1 MSKRKELTNR
11 IRFFRNRFK
20 SLFAV
25 CTGLVILFMSTLL
38 NAKAHKNFKVSVYT
52 RAYEVQKMEDPQYL
66 DSTWQAISSQMK
78 LDKIYLETHRDTRIV
93 DQKTLTRAKKFFE
106 SKGLEV
112 AGGITY
118 TIDEGNFFHTYCY
131 SSPEDRKKVQEIIE
145 YSAKNFDEVILDD
158 FFFTSCKCKNCVK
171 AKGDRSWSEYRLE
184 MMTEASKNLIVGP
197 AKAVNPNVK
206 VIIKYPNW
214 YDHFQECGFNLET
227 QPHIFDGVYTG
238 TETRDAVM
246 SEQHLQP
253 YEGYLIFRYFYNLS
267 SGRNGG
273 GWVDPGGMMHLDRY
287 AEQLWLTLLAKAPEQ
302 TLFDYRRLPS
312 PLGERLIPEWKNE
325 KTSFDY
331 ASFLPLK
338 KTTNIA
344 TLADHSLDII
354 DEVVGHLGNP
364 VGIPSY
370 KPYHSS
376 GEDFLEN
383 YLGMIG
389 IPMDLVPEF
398 PAESD
403 MVILTEHAK
412 KDPEIVEKIKQHL
425 LDGKHVMITSGLVD
439 ALQERGLRNLVNLEY
454 TSRKSNVSEFMV
466 QRRIVESASP
476 MIIPQIQYNTN
487 DSWEMISGMDSGLG
501 WPLFHY
507 ASFADG
513 ALYMLVIPEN
523 FADLY
528 NLPVEVLNQ
537 IREIV
542 CSPLGIE
549 LNGGAMV
556 SLFVYDNGTFVVES
570 FNDEAVEVE
579 VRLAKKADALID
591 LVSNDALELK
601 KISEGRRWRG
611 FTSTEKYGCKII
623 LPPRSFRTFKIK

>member
-1 MSKRKELTNR
+1 MKKSIKLWDNKRFIMHRLVA
-11 IRFFRNRFK
+11 IYILCGCLAIL
-20 SLFAV
+20 SLAAE
-25 CTGLVILFMSTLL
+25 L
-38 NAKAHKNFKVSVYT
+38 NAKSHENFKVAIYT
-52 RAYEVQKMEDPQYL
+52 RAYEVQMMQDNHYL

-78 LDKIYLETHRDTRIV
+78 VDKIYLETHRDTRIV
-93 DQKTLTRAKKFFE
+93 DQETLTKAKKFFE
-106 SKGLEV
+106 SKGLKV

-118 TIDEGNFFHTYCY
+118 TISEPNFFETYCY
-131 SSPEDRKKVQEIIE
+131 NNPQHRKKVQEIIE
-145 YSAKNFDEVILDD
+145 YSARNFDEVILDD
-158 FFFTSCKCKNCVK
+158 FFFTSCKCAECVK
-171 AKGDRSWSEYRLE
+171 TKGDRSWAEYRLE

-206 VIIKYPNW
+206 VVIKYPNW
-214 YDHFQECGFNLET
+214 YDHFHEMGFNLET
-227 QPHIFDGVYTG
+227 QPKIFDGIYTG
-238 TETRDAVM
+238 TETRDAVN

-253 YEGYLIFRYFYNLS
+253 YESYLIVRYFHNLS
-267 SGRNGG
+267 GGQNGG

-287 AEQLWLTLLAKAPEQ
+287 AEQLWLTILAKAPEQ

-312 PLGERLIPEWKNE
+312 PLGERLIPAWKDQ

-338 KTTNIA
+338 ETTNIA

-354 DEVVGHLGNP
+354 DAVVGHLGTP

-398 PAESD
+398 PTESD

-425 LDGKHVMITSGLVD
+425 LSGKDVMITSGLVD
-439 ALQERGLRNLVNLEY
+439 ALQDRGLRNLVNLEY
-454 TSRKSNVSEFMV
+454 TSRKANVSEFML
-466 QRRIVESASP
+466 QRRMVQSASP

-487 DSWEMISGMDSGLG
+487 DSWEMVSGMDSGLG
-501 WPLFHY
+501 WPLLHY
-507 ASFADG
+507 AGFADG

-528 NLPVEVLNQ
+528 NLPPEVLNR
-537 IREIV
+537 IRETV
-542 CSPLGIE
+542 CAPLGIE
-549 LNGGAMV
+549 LNGGSMV
-556 SLFVYDNGTFVVES
+556 SLFLYDNDTFVVES
-570 FNDEAVEVE
+570 FNDEAVDVE
-579 VRLAKKADALID
+579 VKLAKKADSLTD
-591 LVSNDALELK
+591 LLSNDKVALQHIPK
-601 KISEGRRWRG
+601 GRGWRG
-611 FTSTEKYGCKII
+611 FSSPEKYSCTITV
-623 LPPRSFRTFKIK
+623 PPRSFRAFKID